1 MTITLTRHSEDIIQD
16 QISSGAARS
25 PEEAIERALEN
36 WAEQSQ
42 RYWPLGP
49 EPMPNEAVE
58 EIRKLRKGVT
68 LGGIKI
74 KDLVDEGRKH

>member
-1 MTITLTRHSEDIIQD
+1 MTVTLTHHSEEIIQD

-36 WAEQSQ
+36 WAENSQ

-49 EPMPNEAVE
+49 ASTPAEAVE

-74 KDLVDEGRKH
+74 KDLVNEGRKY